1 MLSEQHLLIIIATV
15 PTFYQVPAI
24 FWHGII
30 LDTWIYNYPYWLGRT
45 YFILIKKQKLSK
57 YRAGCLNPG
66 LSDFKISYSLCCDPR
81 SLKNGCLPGR
91 DRCFFPRKIRK
102 NTGKLI
108 FIQCLFCAQVAPV
121 VKEPAFQ
128 CRRHRFHPWIAK
140 SPWRRAWQPTP
151 VFLPRESHGQRSLVG
166 YSP

>member
-1 MLSEQHLLIIIATV
+1 M
-15 PTFYQVPAI
+15 
-24 FWHGII
+24 
-30 LDTWIYNYPYWLGRT
+30 
-45 YFILIKKQKLSK
+45 
-57 YRAGCLNPG
+57 NPG

-121 VKEPAFQ
+121 IKEPAFQ

-151 VFLPRESHGQRSLVG
+151 VFLPREYHGQRSLVG
-166 YSP
+166 YSLWGHRESNMTEAHVQNSVLLACMHRTGCPSLCTDFCKNKGQQTSFLSSTSVSVCVWARTFI